1 MQNIPNLF
9 QFLENSNSSRY
20 SFLFCRIGGISLVI
34 HTFSKKIQKH
44 HFWGTYQFQ
53 IIGLQKNSG
62 PNAKYFE
69 YWRKKNAKI
78 GEIFKIFAKSVRK
91 KSKKSEC
98 VKKSCRFTLVSIFL
112 WNFKEAWNFF
122 LLFSGIFQFIPDQLS
137 PAVGKNTTRGKK
149 MVTHKRCIERWL
161 NLLGLSEGS
170 ILCTTEDVE
179 MVVIDEA
186 GVLLH
191 GQRGVRWVATAARQS
206 LSYTQI

>member
-69 YWRKKNAKI
+69 YRRKKNAKI

-91 KSKKSEC
+91 KSKKLQIHVGFHFSL
-98 VKKSCRFTLVSIFL
+98 KFQRSLK
-112 WNFKEAWNFF
+112 
-122 LLFSGIFQFIPDQLS
+122 LFSFFQEYSNLFRTSCPLLS
-137 PAVGKNTTRGKK
+137 AKTPHVGKNGNTQAVHRTLTQPAGTFR
-149 MVTHKRCIERWL
+149 R
-161 NLLGLSEGS
+161 
-170 ILCTTEDVE
+170 
-179 MVVIDEA
+179 IDPVHHRRRRD
-186 GVLLH
+186 GRH
-191 GQRGVRWVATAARQS
+191 R
-206 LSYTQI
+206 